1 MTIINPKMTET
12 FIKVGGLRLW
22 TIVQGRG
29 VPVVL
34 CSGGPGCCDYLS
46 PIAGMLDDLCQVVR
60 FDRRGCGRSD
70 ETEFYTAHKISDRVG
85 PWNKLLN

>member
-29 VPVVL
+29 IPVLL
-34 CSGGPGCCDYLS
+34 CSGPGCCDYLS
-46 PIAGMLDDLCQVVR
+46 PIAGMLDDLCQVGDSITVAAVAPTKLNSIRWKRVLRIWRRVR
-60 FDRRGCGRSD
+60 N
-70 ETEFYTAHKISDRVG
+70 TTA
-85 PWNKLLN
+85 